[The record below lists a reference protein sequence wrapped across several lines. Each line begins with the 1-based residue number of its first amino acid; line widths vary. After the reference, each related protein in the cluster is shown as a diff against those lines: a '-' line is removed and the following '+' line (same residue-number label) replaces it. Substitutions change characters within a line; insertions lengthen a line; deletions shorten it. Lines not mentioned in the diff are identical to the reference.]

1 MRKSGFSEEQIIR
14 ILREYEAGLIAG
26 ARCRPHPA
34 IRQSRIPL
42 IPGRR
47 WGPDHLQPSDD
58 LRIDPVREGPF
69 ELRGYVKLPD

>member
-1 MRKSGFSEEQIIR
+1 MRKSGFSGEQIIR

-47 WGPDHLQPSDD
+47 WGPDH
-58 LRIDPVREGPF
+58 RITCSHPMTCGLTPF
-69 ELRGYVKLPD
+69 GKGHLNYEAM